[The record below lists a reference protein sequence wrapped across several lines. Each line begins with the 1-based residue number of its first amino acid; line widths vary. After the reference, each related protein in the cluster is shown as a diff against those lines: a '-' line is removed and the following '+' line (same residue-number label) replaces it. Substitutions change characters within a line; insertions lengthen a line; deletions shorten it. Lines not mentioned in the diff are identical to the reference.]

1 MINRH
6 IPVMLDE
13 ALEALSPRD
22 GGVYLD
28 ATFGAG
34 GYSRAMLAQAACVV
48 IALDQDPRVQSLAEA
63 VRGAHG
69 GRLAFALARFS
80 DMEAVARRAGASHV
94 DGVVMD
100 VGVSS
105 MQLDHA
111 HRGFSFRADGPLDMR
126 MGAAALSAADAV
138 ARLSEA
144 ELAEVFRVYGEERHA
159 RRAAAAIVKARAI
172 EPIVTT
178 GQLADVI
185 TRALGPHGG
194 GADGRLHPATRVFQA
209 LRILVN
215 DELTELAAGVLAAQ
229 RLLAPGGRLV
239 VVTFHS
245 LEDRIVK
252 TLMRRLAGVQDRGS
266 RHAPAAADGP
276 PPALRLAFSGVRAPS
291 DAEVADNPR
300 ARSAKLRAAI
310 RTDAAADATL
320 SVADVVPAVTAQ
332 ARFSVPARAGVCGL
346 REPAPNGASW

>member
-1 MINRH
+1 MTSRH
-6 IPVMLDE
+6 IPVMLEE

-34 GYSRAMLAQAACVV
+34 GYSRAILAEAAGVV

-80 DMEAVARRAGASHV
+80 EMEAVARRAGASQV

-126 MGAAALSAADAV
+126 MGAAALSAADAI

-159 RRAAAAIVKARAI
+159 RRAAAAIVKARGV

-178 GQLADVI
+178 GQLSEVVM
-185 TRALGPHGG
+185 RALGPLGG
-194 GADGRLHPATRVFQA
+194 GADGRIHPATRVFQA
-209 LRILVN
+209 LRVLVN

-239 VVTFHS
+239 VVSFHS

-252 TLMRRLAGVQDRGS
+252 TLMRRLAGIQDRGS
-266 RHAPAAADGP
+266 RHAPALAEGP

-291 DAEVADNPR
+291 EAEVADNPR

-310 RTDAAADATL
+310 RTDAPADTTL
-320 SVADVVPAVTAQ
+320 TAQEFVPAVAAQ
-332 ARFSVPARAGVCGL
+332 AQFAAPARPNVAAL
-346 REPAPNGASW
+346 HEPAPNGAPW